1 VIIVSALTYV
11 SHPNGYEIYIKDEID
26 FEQQDSGAIEI
37 IIAHLIDYLQKNF
50 PKFNQSTGSLGTD
63 VRFTYGYPQDES
75 VEIMLPAIAVSTR
88 DDEHYQDSMGYI
100 QYYNEETGDIAHGV
114 QVRTTIEFDIW
125 ANSTREKAF
134 IQGVLINMIH
144 SGMVNN
150 LLRFRGI
157 QVAEFVRSIP
167 RGYDQTDRVLQFH
180 THQIGSDEIFRQV
193 MEFDF
198 IFDHRLIWDFETPE
212 GDLPYAIKQI
222 IMGVN
227 DTILTTS
234 ENRTRQA
241 TKLFIS

>member
-1 VIIVSALTYV
+1 MSALTYI
-11 SHPNGYEIYIKDEID
+11 SHPNGYEIYLKDEIN
-26 FEQQDSGAIEI
+26 FEEQDSGLTEL
-37 IIAHLIDYLQKNF
+37 IIAHLIDYLQDEF
-50 PKFNQSTGSLGTD
+50 PKFMQSVGSLGTE
-63 VRFTYGYPQDES
+63 VMFTYGYPQDVS
-75 VEIMLPAIAVSTR
+75 VEIMLPAIAISTR

-100 QYYNEETGDIAHGV
+100 QYYNKDTGDIAHGI

-134 IQGVLINMIH
+134 IQGILVNMIH
-144 SGMVNN
+144 AGMVNN

-198 IFDHRLIWDFETPE
+198 IFDHRLIWDFPSPNE
-212 GDLPYAIKQI
+212 LVHAIKQI
-222 IMGVN
+222 ITDVN
-227 DTILTTS
+227 GAILTS
-234 ENRTRQA
+234 NESRARQA
-241 TKLFIS
+241 TKIFIS